1 MSDANTREPNL
12 LIIRRGGSAELEAPK
27 GGVWKIAYADF
38 MTAMM
43 AFFLVMWLI
52 NATSET
58 TKTGVANYFN
68 PIKLSDG
75 RQLPRKGLHDPE
87 AAEFAAAEPAKGE
100 AVEHPEGE
108 ASDAA
113 AENAEGHEAKADEAE
128 SSDAHA
134 AKAEE
139 AKPSGRIAR
148 YSEDALF
155 RDPYAVLAA
164 IAAEAEG
171 TTSLSGRGTG
181 GAAGAGA
188 EDDRRQSEIYG
199 DPFDPASWGAGT
211 PPAPGPAE
219 AQLLPAT
226 EAGEPATQAEPAK
239 HEETATHEVSAT
251 HGASAQPAPETAPQ
265 NPGVEATVVKSTI
278 SSAGATG
285 NPAASEDGIVTAGA
299 GPDEHAGPGGA
310 GGDANET
317 PLRQKLAEA
326 LNTGSRSMP
335 NVTVERA
342 DGGVLISLAD
352 QVEFGMFAIGSAE
365 PLPETIAAM
374 EKIAGLLKDLPGKVV
389 IRGHTDGRPFRSGG
403 YDNWRLSSA
412 RAHMAY
418 HMLVRGGLDET
429 RVERIEGYA
438 DRDLKLP
445 DDPDAAENRR
455 IDILVQEVQS

>member
-12 LIIRRGGSAELEAPK
+12 LIIRRGGSAELETPK

-108 ASDAA
+108 ASEAV
-113 AENAEGHEAKADEAE
+113 AEDAEGHEAKPDDAE
-128 SSDAHA
+128 PSDAHA

-139 AKPSGRIAR
+139 AEPSGRIAR
-148 YSEDALF
+148 FSEDALF

-211 PPAPGPAE
+211 PPATGPAE
-219 AQLLPAT
+219 AQLSAT
-226 EAGEPATQAEPAK
+226 EAGEPATQAVPAK
-239 HEETATHEVSAT
+239 HEKTATHGEP
-251 HGASAQPAPETAPQ
+251 AQPAPETAPQ
-265 NPGVEATVVKSTI
+265 NHGVEATVV
-278 SSAGATG
+278 SSATSSAEATG
-285 NPAASEDGIVTAGA
+285 SPAASEDGIAAAGA
-299 GPDEHAGPGGA
+299 QSSEHAGPGVPD
-310 GGDANET
+310 GDAGET
-317 PLRQKLAEA
+317 PLQRTLAEA
-326 LNTGSRSMP
+326 LSTGSRSMP

-374 EKIAGLLKDLPGKVV
+374 EKIAGLLKDLPGKVI

-412 RAHMAY
+412 RAYMAY